1 MISNDKYIVQTI
13 RKMASKKMRTQ
24 KKVRFPTPILHRNCG
39 LPISAMVKADVWEPD
54 YSLKVIQ
61 LQLLSSA
68 LGFESPLPCR
78 VW

>member
-1 MISNDKYIVQTI
+1 M
-13 RKMASKKMRTQ
+13 
-24 KKVRFPTPILHRNCG
+24 RFPTPIHHRNYG
-39 LPISAMVKADVWEPD
+39 LPISAMVKADELVWEPD

-61 LQLLSSA
+61 LQLLSSS

>member
-1 MISNDKYIVQTI
+1 M
-13 RKMASKKMRTQ
+13 
-24 KKVRFPTPILHRNCG
+24 RFPTPILHRNCG
-39 LPISAMVKADVWEPD
+39 LPISAMVKADELEWEPD